1 MAQIILG
8 SSNRQRLEPY
18 LLLSKSA
25 KGAAS
30 VKLIKEALAAPGVY
44 VFAELLEMPNI
55 VELKDT
61 DNEQHMSYHTLLRL
75 FSYGTYKD
83 YKENA
88 ETLPKLE
95 TAQLNKLKHL
105 SIVSLSEESRTIPYD
120 ILLQYL
126 DISNVRELE
135 DLIIEAIYQDVIKGK
150 LDQKKKQLEI
160 EYTMGRDLRPGQ
172 IDHMLQVLAAWYV
185 NVNFC
190 KLLPFVDLK
199 DYFSVR
205 SQTSEEILRNIE
217 AKIQHVKDA
226 AAANKGEKEKYEAEL
241 EKARKNVKV
250 TKNSGGIL
258 DHGGMDQMD
267 IIPGGI
273 EQFHSHEYADE
284 NSRGSRVGKRGP
296 KRFLPVPGRR

>member
-1 MAQIILG
+1 MAQVVLG

-55 VELKDT
+55 AELKDH
-61 DNEQHMSYHTLLRL
+61 EQHSSYHTLLRL

-83 YKENA
+83 YKENVSS
-88 ETLPKLE
+88 LPKLE

-105 SIVSLSEESRTIPYD
+105 SIVSLSEESRIIPYD

-172 IDHMLQVLAAWYV
+172 IDHMLQVLAAW
-185 NVNFC
+185 
-190 KLLPFVDLK
+190 
-199 DYFSVR
+199 
-205 SQTSEEILRNIE
+205 SQTSEEILKTIE
-217 AKIQHVKDA
+217 AKIQHVKEA
-226 AAANKGEKEKYEAEL
+226 AAANKIEKEKYEAEL

-250 TKNSGGIL
+250 TKNSGGTL

-267 IIPGGI
+267 IMAGGI

-284 NSRGSRVGKRGP
+284 NSRGTRVGKRGP
-296 KRFLPVPGRR
+296 KRFLPVPGGRR